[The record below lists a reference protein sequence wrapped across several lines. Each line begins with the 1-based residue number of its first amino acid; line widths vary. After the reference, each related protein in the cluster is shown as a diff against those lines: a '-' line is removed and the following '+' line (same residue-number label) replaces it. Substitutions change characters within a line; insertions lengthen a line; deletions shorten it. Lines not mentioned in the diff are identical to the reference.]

1 MRDGKAE
8 GLSVTGNGRQAAIS
22 LTPGI
27 DGMHSRISESS
38 QLEGLYVGDLLY
50 MKRWPT
56 SFVIREMQI
65 KTTMRGHLTP
75 VTMAHIKKT
84 RNNICWQWCR
94 EKGTHVHCWWEC
106 KLVQPL
112 QKTVQRFHK
121 KIKNRATI

>member
-1 MRDGKAE
+1 MVKLKDC
-8 GLSVTGNGRQAAIS
+8 SVTGNGRQAAIS
-22 LTPGI
+22 LTPDV

-75 VTMAHIKKT
+75 VTMAFY
-84 RNNICWQWCR
+84 
-94 EKGTHVHCWWEC
+94 
-106 KLVQPL
+106 
-112 QKTVQRFHK
+112 QKD
-121 KIKNRATI
+121 